1 MINEEEMLYTRA
13 L

>member
-1 MINEEEMLYTRA
+1 MNEEEMLYARA

>member
-1 MINEEEMLYTRA
+1 MMNEEEMLYARA